1 MGNNFNKPGSEY
13 SSPTLNETHEKKLQ
27 NETSLRERH
36 DLISKL
42 DINPEF
48 SWPLNAM
55 LDDINA
61 SLFEIMEC
69 KNDILAANDEVFNTD
84 NVSNLEY
91 ERKRPVFEELK
102 AA

>member
-1 MGNNFNKPGSEY
+1 
-13 SSPTLNETHEKKLQ
+13 
-27 NETSLRERH
+27 
-36 DLISKL
+36 
-42 DINPEF
+42 
-48 SWPLNAM
+48 M